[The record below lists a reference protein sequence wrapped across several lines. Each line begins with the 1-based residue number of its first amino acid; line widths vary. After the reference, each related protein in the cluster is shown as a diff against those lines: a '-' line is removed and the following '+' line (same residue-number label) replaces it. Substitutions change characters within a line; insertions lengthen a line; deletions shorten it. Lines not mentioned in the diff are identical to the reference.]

1 MSWMD
6 LSSTATMV
14 AAQEGEEP
22 SRKLMVWS
30 AALHLLVVTGV
41 FVIAMGM
48 RAFVEIPDET
58 SWYWISVLVL
68 ICIWSIG
75 LVCARHAVLAFLAV
89 MLGMV
94 VTGTAVYI
102 WDQTVLDGIA
112 FNGSGLILVMETIVF
127 GGICM
132 DQGKRAVY
140 LALLAP
146 PAWAFL
152 IGYFGEGTSIES
164 GEWGMLVG
172 LTGAVIGFLHARLA
186 EQSIIYR
193 HGSDQYFSAVLT
205 RRAEGLRYGLMAFFS
220 ERMRRSM
227 AAQLDNT

>member
-1 MSWMD
+1 
-6 LSSTATMV
+6 MV
-14 AAQEGEEP
+14 AAQEGEAP
-22 SRKLMVWS
+22 SRNLMVWS
-30 AALHLLVVTGV
+30 AALHLLVVAGV

-48 RAFVEIPDET
+48 RAFVEIPDES

-68 ICIWSIG
+68 LCIWTIG
-75 LVCARHAVLAFLAV
+75 LFCARHAALSFLAV
-89 MLGMV
+89 VVAMV
-94 VTGTAVYI
+94 AMGTTVFV

-112 FNGSGLILVMETIVF
+112 FNGAGLILVMEAIVF
-127 GGICM
+127 CGIWM
-132 DQGKRAVY
+132 KQGNRAIY

-146 PAWAFL
+146 PAWALL

-164 GEWGMLVG
+164 GEWGMLAG

-193 HGSDQYFSAVLT
+193 HGGDQYFSAVLT
-205 RRAEGLRYGLMAFFS
+205 RSAEGLRYGLMAFFS